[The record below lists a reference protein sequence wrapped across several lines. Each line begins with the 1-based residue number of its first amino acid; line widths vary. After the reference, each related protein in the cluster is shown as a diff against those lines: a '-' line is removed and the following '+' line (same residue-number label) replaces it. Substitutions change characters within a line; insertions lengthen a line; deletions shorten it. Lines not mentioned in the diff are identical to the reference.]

1 VSYYKLGDVFKWFIA
16 RVVDINDEEMLGRVK
31 IRVIHEQT
39 GELGKNKKS
48 YGILD
53 EDLLW
58 AYPISAIQS
67 SSLNHK
73 KIVEL
78 EEYQVPDWIDAV
90 GLSPTG
96 IAVGT
101 YCFGF
106 YMDGQESNVPVI
118 FGTYHKMS
126 RFPEPPT
133 DESTGKMLQID
144 VGSDGDEFL
153 NDVASNARGTNTLPK
168 EEIEGDAELIKEPK
182 SAYAAKYPYNLTYT
196 SKGGNAIEIDDTPTS
211 ERIHAYHPSGS
222 YIEIGNVGDAKGRRV
237 DKITDNNW
245 TITMKDNHLLVKG
258 NGIVEIDIDSTVFV
272 GNSSSVVI
280 VNNSDV
286 AIGNNSNV
294 EIGSNSTVTVGENS
308 TVMIKGNSSVN
319 VDGTTSVHSVGAMSI
334 TSDASIAMDAPTINV
349 TGSTINI
356 GDAGGS
362 ITSNGIELHTHVHD
376 GSPTAGS
383 GPKSDTGAPK

>member
-1 VSYYKLGDVFKWFIA
+1 MSYYRLGDVFKWFIA

-39 GELGKNKKS
+39 GDLGRNKKS
-48 YGILD
+48 YGLLD
-53 EDLLW
+53 DDLLW
-58 AYPISAIQS
+58 AYPMSAIQS

-73 KIVEL
+73 KITEL

-168 EEIEGDAELIKEPK
+168 KYVKGATELVQEPT

-196 SKGGNAIEIDDTPTS
+196 SKSGNAIEIDDTPTT
-211 ERIHAYHPSGS
+211 ERIHMYHPSGS
-222 YIEIGNVGDAKGRRV
+222 YFEIANSGEYKGRRV
-237 DKITDNNW
+237 DKITDSNW
-245 TITMKDNHLLVKG
+245 TITLKDNHLLVKG
-258 NGIVEIDIDSTVFV
+258 NGIVEIDNNSTVYIG
-272 GNSSSVVI
+272 GNSKVTVGQ
-280 VNNSDV
+280 NSDV
-286 AIGNNSNV
+286 
-294 EIGSNSTVTVGENS
+294 T
-308 TVMIKGNSSVN
+308 IKGNSTVQIDGTSSVN
-319 VDGTTSVHSVGAMSI
+319 SDGAMSI
-334 TSDASIAMDAPTINV
+334 TSGTSIAIDAPLINM
-349 TGSTINI
+349 TGTTINI

-362 ITSNGIELHTHVHD
+362 ITSNGIELHTHTHE
-376 GSPTAGS
+376 GSPTAPS
-383 GPKSDTGAPK
+383 GDQSDTGAPK